1 MHFIRALVL
10 WCFFSQ
16 RDFKCTCFS
25 GHELEWSGV
34 PGRTCIGRGR
44 PEPHSHRGRPTPWR
58 AASAPR
64 PCCPPTQKL
73 HPGLLRSALT
83 GVAPGQRSALA
94 LQPLVA
100 LRDSLWSYRAE
111 RTALGSEARRASRQ
125 AGVWMTWAVWPG
137 APWGESGTP
146 AWVPGHPSCGPQAG
160 PGHQE
165 TLDMALLKEH
175 A

>member
-1 MHFIRALVL
+1 MV
-10 WCFFSQ
+10 FFFPKETSNAPV
-16 RDFKCTCFS
+16 FLGMNLS
-25 GHELEWSGV
+25 GQGSREGHVSEGAAQNPTATEGG
-34 PGRTCIGRGR
+34 PRRGG
-44 PEPHSHRGRPTPWR
+44 P
-58 AASAPR
+58 ASAPR